1 MSLKLNPCHL
11 TSAPL
16 ALQIFHHLLVCVCA
30 CLNTPAYLGSYCLFI
45 STYNDIHMYDSGYYV
60 EVKDDDDKNYYWKE
74 TDKDKEGWLKWVG
87 R

>member
-1 MSLKLNPCHL
+1 MGGGALYAPPPPGQWR
-11 TSAPL
+11 SAE
-16 ALQIFHHLLVCVCA
+16 
-30 CLNTPAYLGSYCLFI
+30 TPVKRGFSDVRYLFIYLFI

>member
-1 MSLKLNPCHL
+1 MHL
-11 TSAPL
+11 QHREDTIILPNSVNSAKFDRF
-16 ALQIFHHLLVCVCA
+16 I
-30 CLNTPAYLGSYCLFI
+30 YLFI

-60 EVKDDDDKNYYWKE
+60 EVKDDDDKNYYLKE

>member
-1 MSLKLNPCHL
+1 MIISHHFKTIAGIFLSNWLSITILYRHTLRHL
-11 TSAPL
+11 F
-16 ALQIFHHLLVCVCA
+16 I
-30 CLNTPAYLGSYCLFI
+30 YLFI

>member
-1 MSLKLNPCHL
+1 
-11 TSAPL
+11 
-16 ALQIFHHLLVCVCA
+16 
-30 CLNTPAYLGSYCLFI
+30 
-45 STYNDIHMYDSGYYV
+45 MYDSGYYV